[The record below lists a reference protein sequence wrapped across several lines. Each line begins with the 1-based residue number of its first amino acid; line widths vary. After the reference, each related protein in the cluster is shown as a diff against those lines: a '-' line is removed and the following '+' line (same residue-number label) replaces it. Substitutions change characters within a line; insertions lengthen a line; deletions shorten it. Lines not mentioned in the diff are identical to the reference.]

1 MDHVVIGNGIVALGT
16 AFRLSQKLQATDTIT
31 IVGPTERKG
40 SATLAAA
47 AMQNSFGEIETHSLQ
62 SEADMYHFELSH
74 MATRLWPDFE
84 RDLIEAAGNNLPDGC
99 AKCEILSGGCYG
111 QGTYIINNAAADE
124 LDDQNFDAIVAALG
138 DLNEQFDFVDPRD
151 IPNYLPSPRKRATR
165 AIYIYNEGWLNP
177 RLVIEKLDAILSNHP
192 QVTCKDAKVESFIK
206 SGSRIEAAVLESGE
220 RVEGDVFLL
229 ANGATAGDTL
239 ANSDFQLNVQ
249 SLFYGVGVSLEIKS
263 PGFPHEKCI
272 RTPNRGG
279 ACGIYTVPFYL
290 GPDQS
295 NEHILIGASNF
306 LSPAPVDHG
315 RLVSIEHLM
324 KSAIEEINGQ
334 FYNAQLIRT
343 NVGWRPSTQDTYP
356 LLGKTSIDNLL
367 IATGTK
373 RDGFHLSPVISDIMS
388 SLMVGEAVDERIELF
403 SPEREVIRDLG
414 REDAVNAIVAS
425 LMSQQYQ
432 HDYNP
437 SNIRM
442 DAQVRQ
448 TYRDDIE
455 RLHDKVGA
463 TDWGIPPELVN
474 MYRYGHAK

>member
-1 MDHVVIGNGIVALGT
+1 MDHVVVGNGIVALGT
-16 AFRLSQKLQATDTIT
+16 AFRLSQKLQAADTIT

-84 RDLIEAAGNNLPDGC
+84 RDLIEAAGDNLPDGC
-99 AKCEILSGGCYG
+99 AKCEILTGGCYG

-151 IPNYLPSPRKRATR
+151 IPNYLPLPRKRATR

-177 RLVIEKLDAILSNHP
+177 RLVIEKLDAILNNHP

-239 ANSDFQLNVQ
+239 ANSDIQLNVQ

-272 RTPNRGG
+272 RTP
-279 ACGIYTVPFYL
+279 IT
-290 GPDQS
+290 
-295 NEHILIGASNF
+295 ILNTI
-306 LSPAPVDHG
+306 APTA
-315 RLVSIEHLM
+315 R
-324 KSAIEEINGQ
+324 AIPSS
-334 FYNAQLIRT
+334 T
-343 NVGWRPSTQDTYP
+343 PSTLAVRT
-356 LLGKTSIDNLL
+356 
-367 IATGTK
+367 IASTFTAG
-373 RDGFHLSPVISDIMS
+373 P
-388 SLMVGEAVDERIELF
+388 A
-403 SPEREVIRDLG
+403 
-414 REDAVNAIVAS
+414 
-425 LMSQQYQ
+425 
-432 HDYNP
+432 
-437 SNIRM
+437 
-442 DAQVRQ
+442 
-448 TYRDDIE
+448 
-455 RLHDKVGA
+455 
-463 TDWGIPPELVN
+463 
-474 MYRYGHAK
+474 